1 MELLFKEESS
11 LADSRKCRGYGYY
24 EEITF
29 IPHGCGIKYFSAY
42 NSYGKSWIDQVDC
55 PAIVSTKITK
65 EGQLVQNYPTN
76 RIGGRNS
83 INRRCYTESIVS
95 NMNNQIW
102 DYAQFLNVIAK
113 TKNFDSK
120 VSIIA
125 QTRALL
131 EKWNLS
137 TAYLRMMD
145 MS

>member
-1 MELLFKEESS
+1 MELLFKEESR
-11 LADSRKCRGYGYY
+11 LADGRKCRGYGYC

-42 NSYGKSWIDQVDC
+42 NFYGKSWIDQVDC

-65 EGQLVQNYPTN
+65 EGQLIQNCPTN
-76 RIGGRNS
+76 RKGGCNS
-83 INRRCYTESIVS
+83 INRRYTESIVL
-95 NMNNQIW
+95 NMTNQIW
-102 DYAQFLNVIAK
+102 DYTQFRNVMAK
-113 TKNFDSK
+113 SKNFDSK

-131 EKWNLS
+131 KKWNLS
-137 TAYLRMMD
+137 TVYLRMMN

>member
-83 INRRCYTESIVS
+83 INSRYTESIIS
-95 NMNNQIW
+95 NMTNQIW
-102 DYAQFLNVIAK
+102 NYAQFGNVMAM
-113 TKNFDSK
+113 SK
-120 VSIIA
+120 IIA
-125 QTRALL
+125 QPMALL
-131 EKWNLS
+131 KKWNLS
-137 TAYLRMMD
+137 TAYYLRMMD

>member
-1 MELLFKEESS
+1 M
-11 LADSRKCRGYGYY
+11 ADSRKCRGYGYY

-83 INRRCYTESIVS
+83 INLRYTESIIS
-95 NMNNQIW
+95 NMTNQIW
-102 DYAQFLNVIAK
+102 NYAQFGNVMAM
-113 TKNFDSK
+113 SK
-120 VSIIA
+120 IIA
-125 QTRALL
+125 QPMALL
-131 EKWNLS
+131 KKWNLS
-137 TAYLRMMD
+137 TAYYLRMMD

>member
-1 MELLFKEESS
+1 MELLFREESR
-11 LADSRKCRGYGYY
+11 LADGRKCRGYGYY

-83 INRRCYTESIVS
+83 INRRYTESIIS
-95 NMNNQIW
+95 NMTNQIW
-102 DYAQFLNVIAK
+102 NYAQFGNVMAM
-113 TKNFDSK
+113 SK
-120 VSIIA
+120 IIA
-125 QTRALL
+125 QPMALL
-131 EKWNLS
+131 KKWNLS
-137 TAYLRMMD
+137 TAYYLRMMD

>member
-83 INRRCYTESIVS
+83 INLRYTESIIS
-95 NMNNQIW
+95 NMTNQIW
-102 DYAQFLNVIAK
+102 NYAQFGNVMAM
-113 TKNFDSK
+113 SK
-120 VSIIA
+120 IIA
-125 QTRALL
+125 QPMALL
-131 EKWNLS
+131 KKWNLS
-137 TAYLRMMD
+137 TAYYLRMMD